1 LAYAIKSGILRGIAG
16 RASKNCPRPS
26 LPDCTDKEDEME
38 HYKLTKHAE
47 RRANQRGIKHT
58 TIETMLDFGASKISH
73 GCEVIYMDQ
82 AARANLR
89 NRIGITEYAKI
100 ERRLD
105 KILVLSDDGVV
116 VTCCQR
122 TRSVRTRKN

>member
-1 LAYAIKSGILRGIAG
+1 
-16 RASKNCPRPS
+16 
-26 LPDCTDKEDEME
+26 ME
-38 HYKLTKHAE
+38 QLKLTRHAE
-47 RRANQRGIKHT
+47 RRANQRGIRHDI
-58 TIETMLDFGASKISH
+58 IETMLDFGNSKINH

-89 NRIGITEYAKI
+89 NRIGRTEYAKI
-100 ERRLD
+100 ERQLD

-122 TRSVRTRKN
+122 TRPVRTRKN